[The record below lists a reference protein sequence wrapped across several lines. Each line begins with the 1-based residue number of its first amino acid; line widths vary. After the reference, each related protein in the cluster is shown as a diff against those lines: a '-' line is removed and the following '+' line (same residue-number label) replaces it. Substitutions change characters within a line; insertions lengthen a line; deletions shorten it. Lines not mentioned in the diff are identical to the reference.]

1 MGSLS
6 PIHWLI
12 VVLVLVVLFGAKRLP
27 DASRS
32 IGRSLR
38 IFKSEMKDMG
48 SDGDNTDAAKA
59 AAPAAPPAPAP
70 APQQWAAA
78 PVPTPTVSPH
88 PQHVQAERVQA
99 ERVQKAS

>member
-1 MGSLS
+1 MGGLS

-12 VVLVLVVLFGAKRLP
+12 VLLVLVVLFGAKRLP

-48 SDGDNTDAAKA
+48 NDGDKDDAAKA
-59 AAPAAPPAPAP
+59 AAPQPPAAAP
-70 APQQWAAA
+70 APQQLPPA
-78 PVPTPTVSPH
+78 PPVSPA
-88 PQHVQAERVQA
+88 PAQHVQAERI
-99 ERVQKAS
+99 EKAS

>member
-48 SDGDNTDAAKA
+48 ADGEKSDAKNAATTPPTA
-59 AAPAAPPAPAP
+59 TAAPQQLPPAPAP
-70 APQQWAAA
+70 AP
-78 PVPTPTVSPH
+78 PVSPTPA
-88 PQHVQAERVQA
+88 QHVQAERV
-99 ERVQKAS
+99 EKAS

>member
-1 MGSLS
+1 MGAMS

-48 SDGDNTDAAKA
+48 TDGDKTDAAKS
-59 AAPAAPPAPAP
+59 AAPQPPAAAP
-70 APQQWAAA
+70 APQQLPAA
-78 PVPTPTVSPH
+78 PLLAPAPPVSANPA
-88 PQHVQAERVQA
+88 QHVQAERV
-99 ERVQKAS
+99 EKAS

>member
-12 VVLVLVVLFGAKRLP
+12 VILVLVVLFGAKRLP

-48 SDGDNTDAAKA
+48 SDGDKTDAAKA
-59 AAPAAPPAPAP
+59 ATPQPPAAAPAPQQLPPAPAP
-70 APQQWAAA
+70 
-78 PVPTPTVSPH
+78 TPPVSPN
-88 PQHVQAERVQA
+88 PAQHVQAERV
-99 ERVQKAS
+99 EKAS